1 MSDPQITDLDGWIA
15 ALTRPAALTELAVLA
30 VCVAAAWVLAAVADR
45 AMGARDS
52 RSILFGR
59 KIVDGVLFRGCDFA
73 GSPRFNVEIWDN
85 FMASERHQ
93 GTTNVDF
100 ESCVFEASEACTI
113 DTRS

>member
-30 VCVAAAWVLAAVADR
+30 LCVAAAWVLAAVADR

-59 KIVDGVLFRGCDFA
+59 KIVDGVLFPVLLLLLAYLSRA
-73 GSPRFNVEIWDN
+73 LLMRWVSPALFLSLI
-85 FMASERHQ
+85 H
-93 GTTNVDF
+93 
-100 ESCVFEASEACTI
+100 I
-113 DTRS
+113 